1 MGNLDGIIISILPPF
16 ILLALGALA
25 RKAAWLRA
33 EADASLSMVTIRILY
48 PCFIFYHILD
58 SKEVIVNASTLL
70 TPAFGFAS
78 ILLGFGLAWVVSK
91 FIRIGE
97 GVQTF
102 RFCTGIFNY
111 GFIAIPV
118 AHSLFGS
125 EIVVRIILFNLGVEV
140 AIWTVGILVLTTEK
154 FSLKGLV
161 NPPVLSVILAL
172 ILQSMGGRAFV
183 PSFAW
188 EVVEMIGNCSIPMG
202 LMLIGGS
209 FYELMSGFRFS
220 PGYRVE
226 IAALL
231 VRNLIFPCLLLAFV
245 AWGALP
251 ADMDW
256 MRQILVIQ
264 AAMPAGI
271 FAVVI
276 VGNYSGNR
284 DMAMRSIMITMLAGA
299 ITLPLWVLFGLS
311 LLPLH

>member
-1 MGNLDGIIISILPPF
+1 M
-16 ILLALGALA
+16 
-25 RKAAWLRA
+25 
-33 EADASLSMVTIRILY
+33 
-48 PCFIFYHILD
+48 
-58 SKEVIVNASTLL
+58 
-70 TPAFGFAS
+70 
-78 ILLGFGLAWVVSK
+78 
-91 FIRIGE
+91 
-97 GVQTF
+97 
-102 RFCTGIFNY
+102 
-111 GFIAIPV
+111 
-118 AHSLFGS
+118 
-125 EIVVRIILFNLGVEV
+125 VRIILFNLGVEV

-251 ADMDW
+251 VDMDW

-284 DMAMRSIMITMLAGA
+284 DMAMRTIMITMLAGVV
-299 ITLPLWVLFGLS
+299 TLPLWVIFGLS
-311 LLPLH
+311 LLPLR